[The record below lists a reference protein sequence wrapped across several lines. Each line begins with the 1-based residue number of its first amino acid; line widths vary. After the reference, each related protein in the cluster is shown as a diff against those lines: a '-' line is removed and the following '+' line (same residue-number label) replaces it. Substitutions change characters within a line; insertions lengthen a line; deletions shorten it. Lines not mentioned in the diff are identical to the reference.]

1 MATKSRIQFNQSGS
15 NYAAAHGNPGGAAGH
30 SRFSTSYY
38 PLEDSI
44 FAGVAVISVRVIRT
58 DHLMA
63 MGASD
68 PVSFEIRNLIVGIPA
83 GNDA

>member
-1 MATKSRIQFNQSGS
+1 MAGSHGGSG
-15 NYAAAHGNPGGAAGH
+15 GGGASH

-44 FAGVAVISVRVIRT
+44 FAGVAVISVRVLRT
-58 DHLMA
+58 DHLMSL
-63 MGASD
+63 GASD

-83 GNDA
+83 GRDA